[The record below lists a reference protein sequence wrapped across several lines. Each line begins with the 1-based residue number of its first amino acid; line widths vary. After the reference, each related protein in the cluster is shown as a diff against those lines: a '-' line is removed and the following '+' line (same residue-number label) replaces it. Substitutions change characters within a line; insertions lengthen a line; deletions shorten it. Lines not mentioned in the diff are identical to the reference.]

1 MKPDKLLLDVDESAH
16 MVGLGRSK
24 WLAELY
30 AGRCLSLKI
39 GRRRL
44 VPRQALLDY
53 IERLGVEARGD
64 E

>member
-1 MKPDKLLLDVDESAH
+1 MTEKLMLDVDESAH
-16 MVGLGRSK
+16 MVGLGRTK

-30 AGRCLSLKI
+30 AGRCLSVKI

-44 VPRQALLDY
+44 IPRQAILEY
-53 IERLGVEARGD
+53 IERLRTEARDG